1 MKLFRWAGLGL
12 AVLSMLSAPVGA
24 QTYPSR
30 PVTLLVGYPAGGS
43 VDLVA
48 RIISP
53 RLAEKLGQAVVVENI
68 GGAGGTIGAARAV
81 NAAPDGHTLLVGS
94 GSEVSIA
101 RLTNP
106 AVKYDGTRDLAPIG
120 LIGTAPMVLVGGPKL
135 TQRSAAELLAYLENN
150 PGKLSYASSGVGTP
164 LNLAGELIKQTAK
177 VDMVHVPYRGAAQM
191 VSDTLAGN
199 VDLAVLVLSSAL
211 PHIES
216 GKLTPYGLTEARRS
230 AAAPQIPTLAETPK
244 LKGVDMGVWF
254 GLLAPVKTP
263 EPILARLQKELAAV
277 LAEPEVVKKLGDAGV
292 RVAPGSAADF
302 AAFIRDETRKYEA
315 IVRIGNIR
323 E

>member
-1 MKLFRWAGLGL
+1 MKFFRWAGLGL
-12 AVLSMLSAPVGA
+12 ASLSMFAAPASA
-24 QTYPSR
+24 QTYPTR
-30 PVTLLVGYPAGGS
+30 PITLLVGYPAGGS

-48 RIISP
+48 RVVGP
-53 RLAEKLGQAVVVENI
+53 RLSEKLGQPVVVENI

-81 NAAPDGHTLLVGS
+81 NAAADGYTLLLGS

-120 LIGTAPMVLVGGPKL
+120 LIGTAPMVLVGAPKL
-135 TQRSAAELLAYLENN
+135 TQRSAADLLAYVEKN

-191 VSDTLAGN
+191 VTDTLAGN

-211 PHIES
+211 PHIEG
-216 GKLTPYGLTEARRS
+216 GKLIPFGVTEARRS
-230 AAAPQIPTLAETPK
+230 AAAPQIPALAETPK

-263 EPILARLQKELAAV
+263 EPIVARLHQELEAV
-277 LAEPEVVKKLGDAGV
+277 LVEPEVVKKLGEAGV

-302 AAFIRDETRKYEA
+302 ARFIRDETRKYEV
-315 IVRIGNIR
+315 IVQTGNIR